1 MNENNTIR
9 SARIEIRIAM
19 TLSIMVTVF
28 LLSMVPGVPLF
39 LWAYLDTFTLDTNS

>member
-9 SARIEIRIAM
+9 SARIEIRIAK
-19 TLSIMVTVF
+19 TLFIMVTVF
-28 LLSMVPGVPLF
+28 LFSMIPGVPLF